1 VSLDVILPA
10 HTLITV
16 RYIPPRAS
24 VCLCLL
30 SSSCRDR
37 VTAGKDEKQRMAYVV
52 WHKKTLRGTG
62 TVRCRGLSE
71 RCRSTECLKRKSP
84 GCSTICPHVSPADWL
99 DGFLL
104 KIVIHSYNSRRD
116 LTIHIKRSR
125 TRSVFMWEYVKGQIT
140 YRLIRILIQTARVKF
155 VHMQFLLERGK
166 KFLETCQISNT
177 RCNDIHSQVYLK

>member
-1 VSLDVILPA
+1 MSLDVILPA

-52 WHKKTLRGTG
+52 WRKTTLRGTG
-62 TVRCRGLSE
+62 TVRCCGLSK
-71 RCRSTECLKRKSP
+71 RCRSTERLKRRLP
-84 GCSTICPHVSPADWL
+84 CCSTICPHVSPADWL
-99 DGFLL
+99 AGFLL
-104 KIVIHSYNSRRD
+104 KIVIYSYKSRRD

-125 TRSVFMWEYVKGQIT
+125 TKSVFTRQEVEEQIT
-140 YRLIRILIQTARVKF
+140 NRLMCILIQTVHVRF
-155 VHMQFLLERGK
+155 VHMQFLSERGME
-166 KFLETCQISNT
+166 F
-177 RCNDIHSQVYLK
+177 